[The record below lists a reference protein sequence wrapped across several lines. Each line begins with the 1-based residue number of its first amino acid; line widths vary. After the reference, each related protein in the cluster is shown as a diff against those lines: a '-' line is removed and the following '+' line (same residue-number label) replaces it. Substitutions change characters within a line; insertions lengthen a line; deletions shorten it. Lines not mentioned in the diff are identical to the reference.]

1 MLKLS
6 LICPESSCNET
17 INGDM
22 EHIINKIRFAF
33 SSALLA
39 LMVIFL
45 IVFPKGGVKIG
56 GIPLTFGYMFFA
68 ITAVYATIVNTIS
81 GRLAIISGPRLA
93 VFYAMLVFQS
103 IAALTIVANG
113 YENFGFVISILVNL
127 FHRCFRTISEKLF
140 R

>member
-56 GIPLTFGYMFFA
+56 GILLP
-68 ITAVYATIVNTIS
+68 S
-81 GRLAIISGPRLA
+81 
-93 VFYAMLVFQS
+93 
-103 IAALTIVANG
+103 
-113 YENFGFVISILVNL
+113 VI
-127 FHRCFRTISEKLF
+127 CFCYYCGVCDNSQYDIR
-140 R
+140 